1 MSRDRVLCYY
11 ADSSR
16 WTSKEYPQG
25 AFFHAQRIH
34 RPAGS
39 SHNSQQKDNDF
50 LECLDEEGYNVFLKM
65 AYPGRFS
72 LIAISPDQQQN
83 QPELFLHSTQAVNI
97 GQLIKNFT
105 LNNNNSCIRL
115 VRGSTPY
122 NFHCQYLQLVRQHTH
137 DVLVGL
143 TDENLI
149 IEWNLES
156 HAPCRYATNLNDI
169 LNKLSGSWKEQILE
183 TYMDQ
188 ARTNYRENFQ
198 YDMQLVSTRDW
209 AAFFQYWKWTGD
221 IHQREREEKSVSY
234 QSRHHFH
241 LVASIQ
247 V

>member
-1 MSRDRVLCYY
+1 
-11 ADSSR
+11 
-16 WTSKEYPQG
+16 
-25 AFFHAQRIH
+25 
-34 RPAGS
+34 
-39 SHNSQQKDNDF
+39 
-50 LECLDEEGYNVFLKM
+50 
-65 AYPGRFS
+65 
-72 LIAISPDQQQN
+72 
-83 QPELFLHSTQAVNI
+83 
-97 GQLIKNFT
+97 
-105 LNNNNSCIRL
+105 
-115 VRGSTPY
+115 
-122 NFHCQYLQLVRQHTH
+122 VRQHTH

-221 IHQREREEKSVSY
+221 IHQREREEKTISY